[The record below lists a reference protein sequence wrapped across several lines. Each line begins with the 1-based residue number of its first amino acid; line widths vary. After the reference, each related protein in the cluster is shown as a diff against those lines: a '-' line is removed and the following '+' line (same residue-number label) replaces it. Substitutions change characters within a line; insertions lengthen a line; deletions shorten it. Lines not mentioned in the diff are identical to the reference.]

1 MEIWFLFW
9 NGAWAVACQ
18 VFSSLFSGL
27 VLGLRPANERQC
39 YKVTLSLIGWA
50 QT

>member
-1 MEIWFLFW
+1 MYAIHVDTALIP
-9 NGAWAVACQ
+9 NDMP
-18 VFSSLFSGL
+18 SGL
-27 VLGLRPANERQC
+27 ILGLHEANERQC

>member
-1 MEIWFLFW
+1 MTLLFK
-9 NGAWAVACQ
+9 VMRTKYYYKYY
-18 VFSSLFSGL
+18 
-27 VLGLRPANERQC
+27 LGLRPAKERHR